1 MQANVKKMLEF
12 LLFLNS
18 PEKEI
23 VSLIQK
29 ANYKIE
35 ENTPLCLI
43 SNKFFGFLKKKQR
56 TVVICTDNAK
66 EYGGYMFA
74 KGPKEEGSFK
84 TGLMIRRAVRHE
96 SVHIAQE
103 CNGGKLLNQSGKS
116 KRAKISQHKISAWN
130 GSSAFTGEREKE
142 YEAYSLEDKPK
153 KVISLLKEF
162 CF

>member
-1 MQANVKKMLEF
+1 MLEF
-12 LLFLNS
+12 MLFLNS

-23 VSLIQK
+23 VSLIKK

-43 SNKFFGFLKKKQR
+43 SPKFFGFLKKEQR
-56 TVVICTDNAK
+56 TIVICTNNAK
-66 EYGGYMFA
+66 RYGGYMFA
-74 KGPKEEGSFK
+74 KGPKSDGSFK
-84 TGLMIRRAVRHE
+84 TGLIVRRALRHE

-103 CNGGKLLNQSGKS
+103 CNGGNQIYQGKQSMKINSNKLNALE
-116 KRAKISQHKISAWN
+116 
-130 GSSAFTGEREKE
+130 GSSNLTGEREKE
-142 YEAYSLEDKPK
+142 IEAYALEDRPR

>member
-1 MQANVKKMLEF
+1 MLEF
-12 LLFLNS
+12 ILFLNS

-23 VSLIQK
+23 VSLIKK

-43 SNKFFGFLKKKQR
+43 SRKFFGFLKKKQR

-74 KGPKEEGSFK
+74 KGPNGDGSFK
-84 TGLMIRRAVRHE
+84 TGLMIRRALRHE

-103 CNGGKLLNQSGKS
+103 CNGGHPINEVNEGKGI
-116 KRAKISQHKISAWN
+116 KISPYKLNALK
-130 GSSAFTGEREKE
+130 GSTELTGEREKE
-142 YEAYSLEDKPK
+142 LSL
-153 KVISLLKEF
+153 IHI
-162 CF
+162 